1 MTVPGT
7 EADRMSPSDAAD
19 HVDAPGA
26 SRRDMALGRLV
37 ALATAP
43 VVLIAD
49 VASKGAAQS
58 ALEPG
63 AAVAIVGNV
72 LQLRLGFNSGVAFG
86 MLANSG
92 DLVVWLTALIGIAL
106 TVWLVR
112 LFRSGAGWRRTLP
125 LGLIIGGAFGNV
137 LDRLPDGLVT
147 DFIDTGLGA
156 MRWPSFN
163 IADSAIVV
171 GVLALIVFGQ
181 EGPKAREA
189 EGKSRPGAEG

>member
-7 EADRMSPSDAAD
+7 EADRKQSSAAAD
-19 HVDAPGA
+19 HGAAPGA
-26 SRRDMALGRLV
+26 SRGALAFGRLA

-49 VASKGAAQS
+49 VASKAAAQS

-63 AAVAIVGNV
+63 AAVAIIGNF

-86 MLANSG
+86 MLANTG
-92 DLVVWLTALIGIAL
+92 ELVVWLTALIGIAL

-112 LFRSGAGWRRTLP
+112 LFRSGAGWRRTVP

-171 GVLALIVFGQ
+171 GVLAVIVFGK
-181 EGPKAREA
+181 EGSERARAGANDRHRA
-189 EGKSRPGAEG
+189 EG